1 MDKYYHT
8 LGLESNADI
17 NLVKKTY
24 KKLAVKYHP
33 DKNKSS
39 DAEAKFKEIT
49 NAYQKICNPSS
60 IDDDE
65 DFINNVDLN
74 DIVNN
79 IFGNFMPTNNINL
92 HNIFNDVVVDN
103 NNNKNNIIG
112 SDIFKTVN
120 ISLSEIFLEKSI
132 FLTYNN
138 KKINPNN
145 KICPLCN
152 GKGFTIISQ
161 QLGPMLM
168 QSRQKC
174 NNCLEGKID
183 LYINII
189 DTYEIKLKKSL
200 DIYKNLIIKEKGLPI
215 INGINGNLI
224 IKFIINTDLNFKIKN
239 YNLYQTI
246 NINFKESLLGFSRGI
261 TLPDNNII
269 EIHSNIPINNDTIK
283 IIDNE
288 ALYNSDT
295 LSYGNIII
303 KIKVRLPESLSIQQQ
318 TLIAQN
324 F

>member
-8 LGLESNADI
+8 LGLENNADI

-39 DAEAKFKEIT
+39 DAESKFKEIT

-60 IDDDE
+60 INDE
-65 DFINNVDLN
+65 DLINNVDLN

-79 IFGNFMPTNNINL
+79 IFSNFVPTDNINL
-92 HNIFNDVVVDN
+92 HNMFNEVFVD
-103 NNNKNNIIG
+103 NNKNNIIG

-120 ISLSEIFLEKSI
+120 ISLSDIFLEKSI

-138 KKINPNN
+138 KKINHDH

-152 GKGFTIISQ
+152 GKGFTIVSQ
-161 QLGPMLM
+161 QLGPMFI

-174 NNCLEGKID
+174 NNCLDGKID

-200 DIYKNLIIKEKGLPI
+200 DFCKNLIIKEKGLPI

-246 NINFKESLLGFSRGI
+246 NISFKESLLGFSRGI

-295 LSYGNIII
+295 SSYGNIII
-303 KIKVRLPESLSIQQQ
+303 KIKVMLPESLSIQQQ